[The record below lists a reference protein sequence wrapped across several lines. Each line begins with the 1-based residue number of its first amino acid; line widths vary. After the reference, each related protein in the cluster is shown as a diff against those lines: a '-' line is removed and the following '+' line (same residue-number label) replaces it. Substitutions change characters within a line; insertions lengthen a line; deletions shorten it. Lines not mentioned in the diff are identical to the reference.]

1 MPTQMASLETKTE
14 YSEQTDTEII
24 RMATTTDKS
33 TNLQKTA
40 VNHMTAAVNL
50 NQPSQPM
57 QR

>member
-33 TNLQKTA
+33 TNLQKTT